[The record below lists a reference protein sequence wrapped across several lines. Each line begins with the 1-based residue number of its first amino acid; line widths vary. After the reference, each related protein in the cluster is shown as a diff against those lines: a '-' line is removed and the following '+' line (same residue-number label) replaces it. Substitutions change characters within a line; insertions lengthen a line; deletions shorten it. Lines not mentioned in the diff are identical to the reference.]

1 MMTTTKTIKP
11 FVDEIDSISISD
23 LDDER
28 NRKVKENMD
37 IIERIHILEET
48 AHNNVKEGVD
58 FLSNISLD
66 EEQKYGI
73 NSDSFIINLGH
84 Q

>member
-1 MMTTTKTIKP
+1 MTKTIKT

-28 NRKVKENMD
+28 NRKDKENMD

-48 AHNNVKEGVD
+48 AQNSVKEGVD
-58 FLSNISLD
+58 LLSNISLD

>member
-1 MMTTTKTIKP
+1 MTTTDMNIKSIVAE
-11 FVDEIDSISISD
+11 VDTISISE

-28 NRKVKENMD
+28 NRKDKENID
-37 IIERIHILEET
+37 IIKRIHILEET
-48 AHNNVKEGVD
+48 AQNSMKEGVD
-58 FLSNISLD
+58 LLSNISLD